1 MAEVYL
7 ATAQGAEGFEKP
19 VVIKRIRPQLA
30 TDASFVEMFIAEAH
44 LASHLSHPNLVHIFD
59 FDRHQDTYYLAM
71 EYIRGR
77 SLGEANK
84 RARELNTPA
93 RPVLVAQVGVEV
105 ARGLGYAHKVT
116 HHGKPLNLVHRDVTP
131 QNILLSYDGA
141 VKLTD
146 FGIAKAGG
154 RATTIGTLKGKFAY
168 MAPEQARGD
177 PVDARTDLFAL
188 GITLWELLTGA
199 RLFHAETDWGV
210 LHAVQERP
218 VPSPAE
224 LNPEVDEELS
234 QVVLKALE
242 RPKEARYQ
250 SGAEFER
257 ALLRYVL
264 HHSQAPEDT
273 DVGAFVRELFRV
285 EAETTETTV
294 RARAPL
300 APGGPAEGSARTVLQ
315 PKPAMQRV
323 PAPARA
329 MPPDLLAPDSS
340 DRTELVDPLQL
351 SAAEQTSSGA
361 ARPAVEEEPT
371 LRGPAPERLR
381 EAARALAA
389 GLKAQ
394 LLALDSLAGRTLGK
408 LTGRPSAGPLL
419 VRGAVVMLA
428 VVVCVLLAVALSR
441 PATKGSA
448 RPAVPQPQ
456 TLPVGPEPAA
466 PPVPVAPPAAPPA
479 AAADEGFF
487 EITLTP
493 GGTVSIDGQAPTQVE
508 GTQRFTL
515 KVGSHEVVASD
526 SKVITA
532 WSIAVRP
539 GATVKKQFTFRK
551 HK

>member
-44 LASHLSHPNLVHIFD
+44 LASRLSHPNLVHIFD

-84 RARELNTPA
+84 RARELSTPA

-105 ARGLGYAHKVT
+105 ARGLGYAHKLS
-116 HHGKPLNLVHRDVTP
+116 HHGQPLHLVHRDVTP

-146 FGIAKAGG
+146 FGIAKASG

-188 GITLWELLTGA
+188 GITLWELLTGV

-224 LNPEVDEELS
+224 LNPEVDEELG
-234 QVVLKALE
+234 QVVLKALQ
-242 RPKEARYQ
+242 RPPDSRYQ
-250 SGAEFER
+250 AAADFER

-285 EAETTETTV
+285 EADTTEATV
-294 RARAPL
+294 RARVPTPPVAAAEWERPHR
-300 APGGPAEGSARTVLQ
+300 ASAQGGGRARPPAGACHASGPARPRTRPTVPGPSSSTRCSCRQ
-315 PKPAMQRV
+315 PSRRPVGQ
-323 PAPARA
+323 PAR
-329 MPPDLLAPDSS
+329 P
-340 DRTELVDPLQL
+340 
-351 SAAEQTSSGA
+351 
-361 ARPAVEEEPT
+361 
-371 LRGPAPERLR
+371 
-381 EAARALAA
+381 
-389 GLKAQ
+389 
-394 LLALDSLAGRTLGK
+394 GR
-408 LTGRPSAGPLL
+408 RN
-419 VRGAVVMLA
+419 RR
-428 VVVCVLLAVALSR
+428 C
-441 PATKGSA
+441 
-448 RPAVPQPQ
+448 
-456 TLPVGPEPAA
+456 
-466 PPVPVAPPAAPPA
+466 
-479 AAADEGFF
+479 
-487 EITLTP
+487 
-493 GGTVSIDGQAPTQVE
+493 
-508 GTQRFTL
+508 
-515 KVGSHEVVASD
+515 
-526 SKVITA
+526 
-532 WSIAVRP
+532 AVRRRNGCARRCGPSPP
-539 GATVKKQFTFRK
+539 G
-551 HK
+551 